1 MEKKRKYPT
10 FLYMSYT
17 DTLHQ
22 VSEQAMRQYV
32 AKNDDRLLYH
42 NLAHTVRLLEAVN
55 KMSTHYKLDDQNHFI
70 VSVSA
75 WLYDLEM
82 AGYGSADTTKPG
94 LSEEILKNA
103 GLREDDIRAIKNC
116 ISNVGLPDQPVS
128 LNEKIVRDA
137 VSSYMGSENFIEYN
151 KLRRKELEALS
162 QNKQNGKAWRA
173 KTISLLESH
182 QFHTEYGQMAYNKI
196 KEDNLQNLKRI
207 QEVKHWQRH
216 LDEVN
221 HKQKKT
227 LHDLIGNL
235 QFPAEETAGGN
246 AHSIRTAQVG
256 SRAPLHP
263 AWKNKFKHHLSGV
276 ETVFRNSST
285 NHLNL
290 SVMADNKAFIMISV
304 NSILISLGI
313 GLIIGKFVLIPKLF
327 IPTALLLFV
336 NVFTIIYSVL
346 ATRPGLMK
354 GTFTRED
361 VVNRKV
367 DLLFFGN
374 FFKMPL
380 NDFEFGMKEMMDDSD
395 FLYDNLIRDIYAQ
408 GQILGRKFRLLRFSY
423 NIFMYGTVT
432 TVIAYIISFF
442 I

>member
-1 MEKKRKYPT
+1 MEISY
-10 FLYMSYT
+10 FSVMSYP
-17 DTLHQ
+17 DSLHR
-22 VSEQAMRQYV
+22 VSEQAIRSYL

-42 NLAHTVRLLEAVN
+42 NLAHAVHLIDAVN
-55 KMSTHYKLDDQNHFI
+55 KMSTYYQLDDQNHFI
-70 VSVSA
+70 VSASA

-82 AGYGSADTTKPG
+82 AGSGLANIKNADLT
-94 LSEEILKNA
+94 EEILKNS
-103 GLREDDIRAIKNC
+103 GVREEEIRAVKNC
-116 ISNVGLPDQPVS
+116 ISNIGLSGHPVS

-137 VSSYMGSENFIEYN
+137 ISSHMGSENFMEYN
-151 KLRRKELEALS
+151 KLRRKELEALT
-162 QNKQNGKAWRA
+162 QNKQNGKEWRA

-182 QFHTEYGQMAYNKI
+182 QFHTEYGQMTYNKI
-196 KEDNLQNLKRI
+196 KEDHLHNLKRI

-227 LHDLIGNL
+227 LHELIGQL
-235 QFPAEETAGGN
+235 PFPSEEIERANSHTGQSAFIGN
-246 AHSIRTAQVG
+246 KAAV
-256 SRAPLHP
+256 HP

-346 ATRPGLMK
+346 ATRPGIMK

-432 TVIAYIISFF
+432 TVVAYIISFF

>member
-10 FLYMSYT
+10 FLYMSYP
-17 DTLHQ
+17 DTLDQ
-22 VSEQAMRQYV
+22 VSERAIRLYL

-42 NLAHTVRLLEAVN
+42 NLAHSARLVEAVK
-55 KMSTHYKLDDQNHFI
+55 KMSAHYHLDDQNHFI
-70 VSVSA
+70 VCASA

-82 AGYGSADTTKPG
+82 AVPGSTSIANAGQK
-94 LSEEILKNA
+94 EEILINA
-103 GLREDDIRAIKNC
+103 GVTPADIQAIKNC
-116 ISNVGLPDQPVS
+116 ISAAGKAGQPVS
-128 LNEKIVRDA
+128 LNEKIMCDA
-137 VSSYMGSENFIEYN
+137 VNSDMGSENFPDYN
-151 KLRRKELEALS
+151 KLRRRELEAFS
-162 QNKQNGKAWRA
+162 QNRHSGKEWRA
-173 KTISLLESH
+173 KTISILETH
-182 QFHTEYGQMAYNKI
+182 QFQTDYCQSAFNKI
-196 KEDNLQNLKRI
+196 KEIHLGNIKRI
-207 QEVKHWQRH
+207 QEVKHWRRQEPNAVH
-216 LDEVN
+216 
-221 HKQKKT
+221 QQT
-227 LHDLIGNL
+227 Y
-235 QFPAEETAGGN
+235 PANQPG
-246 AHSIRTAQVG
+246 IRT
-256 SRAPLHP
+256 SIHP

-313 GLIIGKFVLIPKLF
+313 GLIIGKFVLVPKLF
-327 IPTALLLFV
+327 IPTAFLLFV

-346 ATRPGLMK
+346 ATRPGVMK

-423 NIFMYGTVT
+423 NIFMYGTAT